1 MSHNILVKLAPILD
15 ADRWDDPTWT
25 RPGRTLYWPHSLRL
39 RPESP
44 HRSWSTTTWRG

>member
-25 RPGRTLYWPHSLRL
+25 RPAAPSTGPTRSGSY
-39 RPESP
+39 PESP